1 MTSNSFTRLVRGV
14 VTVGEFPED
23 RSTEEIY
30 QRLREEDVKLTNQRR
45 LIVRVLAQ
53 CRDEHPSVD
62 ELHSIVREEDPD
74 VGLATVYRTLDLLQ
88 RLDLVQTLDVGD
100 GRTRYELAT
109 GMHQHHH
116 LLCLQCGKI
125 EEVDRDL
132 LGAVEDTVEELAGFR
147 VVDHELKMFGV
158 CRNCQLEAQQ

>member
-1 MTSNSFTRLVRGV
+1 MG
-14 VTVGEFPED
+14 GAPED

-30 QRLREEDVKLTNQRR
+30 QRLRDEDVKLTNQRR
-45 LIVRVLAQ
+45 LIVRILAQ
-53 CRDEHPSVD
+53 CQDDHPSAD
-62 ELHSIVREEDPD
+62 ELHRIVREEDPD
-74 VGLATVYRTLDLLQ
+74 VGLATVYRTLDLLE

-109 GMHQHHH
+109 GLHQHHH

-125 EEVDRDL
+125 EEVDQDL
-132 LGAVEDTVEELAGFR
+132 LGAVEDTVEKLAGFR

-158 CRNCQLEAQQ
+158 CCDCEPEEQNG